1 MLTMEAFNALL
12 KTLEEPPAHV
22 KFIFAT
28 TVASKIP
35 GTILSRCQRFDFR
48 RMDMTTLVATLKKLA
63 QAERIE
69 ISEAAL
75 FSIARAADGSLRDA
89 EVALEQAS
97 SFAKGKIEEDDV
109 AELLGSVESEALFA
123 WGQAI
128 LERNATQ
135 TLQLLLAQLDQG
147 RDAPQLLMSLL
158 RHFRNLLIVSSTAA
172 SSSKGELRSQLVDE
186 PEERLIEL
194 EKQAQ
199 SFSEQELLLIL
210 QMLNGAYDLVRRS
223 PMGRLVLEMVLL
235 KLATREQWQSLEQ
248 ISRRLEAMQDPA
260 RVHVSEASEQAAAT
274 VEPSSDVITS
284 EGEGVRLE
292 AIVSL
297 WPEFL
302 EKLGQQKM
310 SLSAYLAD
318 SRPVALKENV
328 LTVGLPSF
336 SLHQEVLSHSDNRKL
351 ITNLLNSL
359 CQSHLTITYTTLT
372 ESPSEQLSKPSTTT
386 PAAAPTVVQDIVK
399 MFNATLIDRPRTA

>member
-1 MLTMEAFNALL
+1 MPPRFRGRFSRAANALIS
-12 KTLEEPPAHV
+12 A
-22 KFIFAT
+22 
-28 TVASKIP
+28 
-35 GTILSRCQRFDFR
+35 
-48 RMDMTTLVATLKKLA
+48 A

-359 CQSHLTITYTTLT
+359 CQSHLTMSYTTLT
-372 ESPSEQLSKPSTTT
+372 ESPSEELSKPSTSN
-386 PAAAPTVVQDIVK
+386 PSAAPTVVQDIVK